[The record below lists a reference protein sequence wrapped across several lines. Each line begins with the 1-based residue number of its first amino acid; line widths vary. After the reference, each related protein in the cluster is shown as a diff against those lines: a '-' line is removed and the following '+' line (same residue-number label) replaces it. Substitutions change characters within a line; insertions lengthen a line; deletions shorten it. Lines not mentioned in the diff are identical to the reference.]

1 MLGSLSSKKVK
12 GSINLIVQS
21 ISGMCPKFQVTFPF
35 LFLGQKQA
43 LKEAPKVKKYPKNS
57 PEPFKAA
64 LMLKSGGKG
73 GGGAGGG
80 AWAEDNN
87 CYTFLKH

>member
-1 MLGSLSSKKVK
+1 
-12 GSINLIVQS
+12 
-21 ISGMCPKFQVTFPF
+21 MCPKFQVTFPF

-73 GGGAGGG
+73 GGGGGG
-80 AWAEDNN
+80 AHGQK
-87 CYTFLKH
+87 TTTVTLF

>member
-1 MLGSLSSKKVK
+1 
-12 GSINLIVQS
+12 
-21 ISGMCPKFQVTFPF
+21 MCPKFQVTFPF

-73 GGGAGGG
+73 V
-80 AWAEDNN
+80 
-87 CYTFLKH
+87 